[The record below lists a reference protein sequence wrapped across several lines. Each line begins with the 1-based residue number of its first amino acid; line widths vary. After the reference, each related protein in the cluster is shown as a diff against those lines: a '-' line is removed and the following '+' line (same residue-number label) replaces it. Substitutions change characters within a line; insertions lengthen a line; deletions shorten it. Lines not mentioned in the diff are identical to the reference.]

1 MGRKSYL
8 FSPLHRRLHF
18 ISIGN
23 VYFSN
28 SFTPP
33 FPPGSPAGWIPGLPT
48 LDSTHRK
55 YHRSSESYFHG
66 DKFWSNNIQMTVSP
80 FKTHLSLVYYGISA
94 NCCNIISCLSDFQ
107 KKSKIKVT
115 RMHFSTDIIFS
126 SSKTSCPAKLGNI
139 CDLLL
144 TCCMQK
150 WKIWKCIQNLPRL
163 FYFVINM

>member
-1 MGRKSYL
+1 MAGRPLATMWDAGESNQCVIMLPVALSWTVFVATVNNKQETINKYYAFYHYDMVGLLGGCFACSQISTLKFMGRKSYL

-33 FPPGSPAGWIPGLPT
+33 FTPGSPAGWIPGLPT

-66 DKFWSNNIQMTVSP
+66 DKF
-80 FKTHLSLVYYGISA
+80 
-94 NCCNIISCLSDFQ
+94 
-107 KKSKIKVT
+107 
-115 RMHFSTDIIFS
+115 
-126 SSKTSCPAKLGNI
+126 
-139 CDLLL
+139 
-144 TCCMQK
+144 
-150 WKIWKCIQNLPRL
+150 
-163 FYFVINM
+163 